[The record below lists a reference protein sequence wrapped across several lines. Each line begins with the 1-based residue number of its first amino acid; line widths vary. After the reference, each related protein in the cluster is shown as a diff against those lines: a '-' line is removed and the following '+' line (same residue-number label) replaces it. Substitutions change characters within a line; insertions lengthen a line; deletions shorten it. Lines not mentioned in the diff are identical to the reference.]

1 MNSYQM
7 HSISF
12 PPIANEQARVLVLGT
27 MPGKASLLAQQYYA
41 HPRNGFWPIMGA
53 VLGFDAQAPYAQRT
67 VSLSAQGVALWD
79 VLQSCVRSS
88 SLDSD
93 IDASSIV
100 VNDFS
105 SFLARHPHIHTVC
118 FNGATA
124 EALYRR
130 HVKAPALPIL
140 RLPST
145 SPAHAAMSLAAKTE
159 AWRQLSVLTNRSG
172 T

>member
-1 MNSYQM
+1 M

-53 VLGFDAQAPYAQRT
+53 VLGFDAQASYAQRT
-67 VSLSAQGVALWD
+67 VSLSAHGVALWD

-93 IDASSIV
+93 IEADSIV
-100 VNDFS
+100 VNDFAY
-105 SFLARHPHIHTVC
+105 FLAAHPHIHTVC

-124 EALYRR
+124 QTLYHR
-130 HVKAPALPIL
+130 HATGPALAML
-140 RLPST
+140 CLPST
-145 SPAHAAMSLAAKTE
+145 SPAHAAMSMAAKTD
-159 AWRQLSVLTNRSG
+159 AWRQIAALTAADAPLR
-172 T
+172 

>member
-1 MNSYQM
+1 M
-7 HSISF
+7 HSVSF
-12 PPIANEQARVLVLGT
+12 PPIATAKARVLVLGT

-41 HPRNGFWPIMGA
+41 HPRNGFWLIMGA

-67 VSLSAQGVALWD
+67 ASLSARGVALWD

-93 IDASSIV
+93 IEANSIV
-100 VNDFS
+100 VNDFA
-105 SFLARHPHIHTVC
+105 SFLAAHPRIHTVC

-124 EALYRR
+124 QTLYRR
-130 HVKAPALPIL
+130 HATGPALEML
-140 RLPST
+140 CLPST
-145 SPAHAAMSLAAKTE
+145 SPAHAAMSLVAKTE
-159 AWRQLSVLTNRSG
+159 AWRQIAALTNRSG

>member
-1 MNSYQM
+1 M

-12 PPIANEQARVLVLGT
+12 PPISAANARVLVLGT

-41 HPRNGFWPIMGA
+41 HPRNGFWPIMGS
-53 VLGFDAQAPYAQRT
+53 VLGFDAQAPYTQRT
-67 VSLSAQGVALWD
+67 ASLRAHGVAVWD

-93 IDASSIV
+93 IEADSIV

-105 SFLARHPHIHTVC
+105 SFLAKHPHIHTVC

-124 EALYRR
+124 QTLYRR
-130 HVKAPALPIL
+130 HAAGPALAML

-145 SPAHAAMSLAAKTE
+145 SPAHAAMSLAAKTD
-159 AWRQLSVLTNRSG
+159 AWRQVAALANVETSIR
-172 T
+172 

>member
-1 MNSYQM
+1 M
-7 HSISF
+7 HSVSF
-12 PPIANEQARVLVLGT
+12 PPIATTQARVLVLGT

-53 VLGFDAQAPYAQRT
+53 VLGFDAQAPYVERAA
-67 VSLSAQGVALWD
+67 SLNACGVALWD

-100 VNDFS
+100 VNDFA
-105 SFLARHPHIHTVC
+105 SFLAAHPHIHSVC

-124 EALYRR
+124 ETLYRR
-130 HVKAPALPIL
+130 HATGPALATL

-145 SPAHAAMSLAAKTE
+145 SPAHAAMSLAAKTD
-159 AWRQLSVLTNRSG
+159 AWRQLAVLTNRSG